1 VNGAADNNH
10 QAEAARRLAARD
22 RAADALVANYIHEL
36 SDRHGAQP
44 KRDRPRANPPR

>member
-10 QAEAARRLAARD
+10 QAEAARRLAARH

-36 SDRHGAQP
+36 SDRHGQP
-44 KRDRPRANPPR
+44 KRDRPRANLSR